1 MPRYVALLRGVSP
14 ANLKM
19 SDLRRCLE
27 TADYTKVKT
36 ILSSGNVV
44 FDSASGSAAI
54 ERRIEAALTK
64 QLGRSFYTIV
74 RSVEELNDLIDAD
87 PYAAFDLPADAKR
100 VVTFAR
106 KLPTLEAPLP
116 IERDRAQILA
126 AGSREAFSAYLP
138 SRRGAVF
145 RRRSSSAASNQ
156 SMKPT
161 QALGLRPP
169 RNPNFWLEW
178 LGGLSLSC

>member
-1 MPRYVALLRGVSP
+1 MPRYVALLRGVTP
-14 ANLKM
+14 ANVKM
-19 SDLRRCLE
+19 SDLKRCLE
-27 TADYTKVKT
+27 IAGYSKVKT
-36 ILSSGNVV
+36 ILSSGNVA
-44 FDSASGSAAI
+44 FDSASGSVAAI

-74 RSVEELNDLIDAD
+74 RSVKELNDLIEAD

-106 KLPTLEAPLP
+106 KLPAPKTPLP
-116 IERDRAQILA
+116 VERDGAQMLA

-145 RRRSSSAASNQ
+145 MELIKATFGSEVTTRTWETVKKCARA
-156 SMKPT
+156 
-161 QALGLRPP
+161 
-169 RNPNFWLEW
+169 
-178 LGGLSLSC
+178 

>member
-19 SDLRRCLE
+19 QDLKRCLE
-27 TADYTKVKT
+27 SVGYTKVKT
-36 ILSSGNVV
+36 VLSSGNVA
-44 FDSASGSAAI
+44 FDSGSGSLAAI

-74 RSVEELNDLIDAD
+74 RSVKHLNDLIEAD

-106 KLPTLEAPLP
+106 KLPSQKSPLP
-116 IERDRAQILA
+116 VERHGAQILV
-126 AGSREAFSAYLP
+126 AGSREAFSAYRP
-138 SRRGAVF
+138 TPRGPVF
-145 RRRSSSAASNQ
+145 MELIKATFGSEVTTRTWETVKKCARA
-156 SMKPT
+156 
-161 QALGLRPP
+161 
-169 RNPNFWLEW
+169 
-178 LGGLSLSC
+178 